1 MPSPATRRF
10 NNHGNVHPVCA
21 CVYCLGLDIQKERV
35 TRQPALVI
43 LGSWSLF
50 SLAMIWE
57 TMILNSREFTLA
69 RVLEDYHKNPLCHH
83 SKLNAVFKSS
93 QRFLQNKNE
102 PGSQSSR
109 SYSIH
114 SFSKCYRSLISSGW
128 QFDARFVFRLNPL
141 KFMWH
146 RVMDLSVLCFYV
158 FLHYSATWLNVWISL
173 IFCSVSS
180 AELFK
185 QS

>member
-1 MPSPATRRF
+1 MTSPATSRF

-21 CVYCLGLDIQKERV
+21 CVYCLGLDIPKERV
-35 TRQPALVI
+35 TRHPALVI

-50 SLAMIWE
+50 SLAMIRG
-57 TMILNSREFTLA
+57 TMILNSGEFTLA
-69 RVLEDYHKNPLCHH
+69 RVLEDYHKNPLCHR

-114 SFSKCYRSLISSGW
+114 SFAKCYRSFISAGW
-128 QFDARFVFRLNPL
+128 QFDVWCKVCVQIKSIKVCVTSCHGFIC
-141 KFMWH
+141 
-146 RVMDLSVLCFYV
+146 SV
-158 FLHYSATWLNVWISL
+158 FLCASTLFGHLIKCLNQFNILLCQLRRVI
-173 IFCSVSS
+173 
-180 AELFK
+180 
-185 QS
+185 